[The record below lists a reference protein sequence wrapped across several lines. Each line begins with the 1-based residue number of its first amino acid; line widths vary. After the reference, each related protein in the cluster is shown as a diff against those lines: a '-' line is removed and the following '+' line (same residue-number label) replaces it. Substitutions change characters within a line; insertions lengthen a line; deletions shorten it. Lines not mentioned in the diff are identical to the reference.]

1 MIIVVALGGNALLK
15 RGEPLD
21 VDNQRGN
28 VRIAAAA
35 IARIARDHDVVVTH
49 GNGPQAGF
57 LSLQSH
63 AYRDSLPPGPLD
75 ILGAESEGMIGY
87 MIEQELRNAIP
98 NRSIATLLTQIEV
111 SPDDSAFTRPSKP
124 IGPIYEKAEAD
135 RIRKE
140 RGWTFAGDDDLY
152 RRVVPSPEPRRILEI
167 DAIRSLVKDRTIIVC
182 AGGGGIPVIDTAND
196 GLRGVEAVVDKD
208 LTAAL
213 LGAEIGAQRLL
224 MLTDVSAIW
233 SGWGTPHARA
243 VRGGAPDHLRQFPF
257 EEGSMGPKVEAACRF
272 AETTSGEAGVGATE
286 DAAAILAHL
295 RGTVVNKATREL
307 TYHLPGET

>member
-21 VDNQRGN
+21 FESQREN
-28 VRIAAAA
+28 ARTSAAA

-49 GNGPQAGF
+49 GNGPQVGF
-57 LSLQSH
+57 LALQSH
-63 AYRDSLPPGPLD
+63 AYRDAPPSPLD
-75 ILGAESEGMIGY
+75 ILGAETEGMIGY
-87 MIEQELRNAIP
+87 IIEQELRNVMP
-98 NRSIATLLTQIEV
+98 DRSIATLLTQVEV
-111 SPDDSAFTRPSKP
+111 SPDDVAFTRPTKP
-124 IGPIYEKAEAD
+124 IGPIYEKAVAD
-135 RIRKE
+135 RIQRD
-140 RGWTFAGDDDLY
+140 RGWTFAGEANLF
-152 RRVVPSPEPRRILEI
+152 RRVVASPEPRRILGI
-167 DAIRSLVKDRTIIVC
+167 DAVRTLVGVGAVVIC
-182 AGGGGIPVIDTAND
+182 AGGGGIPVINAPNR

-213 LGAEIGAQRLL
+213 LGSEIGAQRLL
-224 MLTDVSAIW
+224 MLTDVSAVW

-243 VRGGAPDHLRQFPF
+243 IRGGAPEHIRQFPF

-272 AETTSGEAGVGATE
+272 AENTGGEAGIGALE

-307 TYHLPGET
+307 SYHLPGEA

>member
-21 VDNQRGN
+21 FESQREN
-28 VRIAAAA
+28 ARTAAAA

-49 GNGPQAGF
+49 GNGPQVGF
-57 LSLQSH
+57 LALQSH
-63 AYRDSLPPGPLD
+63 AYRDAPPSPLD

-87 MIEQELRNAIP
+87 IIEQELRNVMP
-98 NRSIATLLTQIEV
+98 DRSIATLLTQVEV
-111 SPDDSAFTRPSKP
+111 LPDDVAFTRPTKP
-124 IGPIYEKAEAD
+124 IGPIYEKAVAD
-135 RIRKE
+135 RIQRD
-140 RGWTFAGDDDLY
+140 RGWTFAGEANLF
-152 RRVVPSPEPRRILEI
+152 RRVVASPEPRRILGI
-167 DAIRSLVKDRTIIVC
+167 DAVRTLVGVGAVVIC
-182 AGGGGIPVIDTAND
+182 AGGGGIPVINAPNR

-213 LGAEIGAQRLL
+213 LGSEIGAQRLL
-224 MLTDVSAIW
+224 MLTDVSAVW

-243 VRGGAPDHLRQFPF
+243 IRGGAPEHIRQFPF

-272 AETTSGEAGVGATE
+272 AENTGGEAGIGALE

-307 TYHLPGET
+307 SYHLPGEA